1 MGATSKNVDR
11 DLTARRILLGAILG
25 LVAILTLSIGFLT
38 PNYFARIGDKFAGL
52 LSDDSRDLPPIRV
65 AIAGDF
71 NGPEREI
78 RLPTLRGAQ
87 MLVDELNASGG
98 VAGHPIELVVFDD
111 KGDPKSAERI
121 AEQIGNDPDIVAV
134 IGHANSET
142 SRPAAHLYRLYK
154 VPALTSTATNPNVT
168 LLNDWYFR
176 LIYNDSLQAKVL
188 AHYLRSVMEHESVA
202 IVMEQS
208 AYAQTLSRTFANTA
222 ADIALNVGAEFSFS
236 PESPDSVIQEIG
248 RRISLMNELDA
259 VLLVMTMS
267 QAERFLP
274 ILRRYG
280 TQADLIGTDSLS
292 HIQFSSEHRA
302 EPVSAPEY
310 LEELLLPVP
319 FIPDTA
325 SRGAR
330 DFMAEY
336 EAKYGDSPT
345 WAALFGYDTVL
356 VLAAALERISP
367 LLESGDTASIRGA
380 IRDQLANMGTPDT
393 GVSGLTG
400 PTYFNTDGDV
410 IRAIYLGRVDDG
422 RLSAA
427 SQQLLIVENPDTVAV
442 LREEGENV
450 IEVDDAVL
458 QLTQV
463 VKTGVQFHEIADID
477 IEKKTF
483 RATFNIWFRYSGGFT
498 PGKVI
503 FINAAEPLILDEPV
517 VDRTLGNQRYQ
528 SYLVDGVFNYEI
540 DIEQLRRSVQDFR
553 VRYRH
558 SQRDLNRLVFIP
570 DLRAMGADSARVSWA
585 DGLRAREV
593 LDSDSGWVIQNA
605 TISQEIDNVSTMG
618 DPLMPL
624 VEIPY
629 SAFQAT
635 VNAGQAEV
643 SLKRQIEQLLPRA
656 NSWTVVALL
665 ILFLFFIG
673 HASFRRHFPILT
685 TLLRLVIVT
694 LIVFYLEDAL
704 FNTLDEYLEPFELE
718 ILLTIF
724 KIAWWVI
731 PALWVIALMPY
742 LLWSP
747 IERKT
752 GYAVSSIARLAATI
766 AVWIVTIACIVA
778 FVFHRPLSSLWAAS
792 GVLTIV
798 LGFALRSLIMDVFSG
813 LMLSIERPFK
823 IGDWIKVSG
832 RAVTTYV
839 GRVDEMNWRT
849 TRLWTDDNN
858 TVVIPNSVIAVV
870 SVENLSEP
878 TRIKRVY
885 IPIVLHSRVPVH
897 TALETLLAG
906 AMKAVGADGLLSKPL
921 PTVVV
926 ETMESLGVRYRVQG
940 FHDQARVSGDIAI
953 TALVNAVTAH
963 LAEKGLTP
971 AIQEISINNGRSEP
985 PAASPDAD
993 QDARVG
999 RPFELGVS

>member
-1 MGATSKNVDR
+1 MNPPSKNDGR
-11 DLTARRILLGAILG
+11 ARSPSKILLGAILG
-25 LVAILTLSIGFLT
+25 LVAVLTLGIGFLS
-38 PNYFARIGDKFAGL
+38 PDYFARIGDRFTGL
-52 LSDDSRDLPPIRV
+52 LSDGSQDLPPIRI
-65 AIAGDF
+65 AFAGDF

-87 MLVDELNASGG
+87 MLVDELNATGG

-111 KGDPKSAERI
+111 KGDPESAERI
-121 AEQIGNDPDIVAV
+121 AEQIGTDSDIVAV

-154 VPALTSTATNPNVT
+154 VPALTPTATNPNIS

-176 LIYNDSLQAKVL
+176 LIYNDNLQAKVL

-202 IVMEQS
+202 IVMDQS
-208 AYAQTLSRTFANTA
+208 VYAQTLSRTFANTA

-236 PESPDSVIQEIG
+236 PESPDSVMQEIG

-274 ILRRYG
+274 FLRRNG
-280 TQADLIGTDSLS
+280 AQADLIGTDSLS
-292 HIQFSSEHRA
+292 HIQFSSEHRV
-302 EPVSAPEY
+302 EPASAPAF
-310 LEELLLPVP
+310 LEGLLLPVP

-356 VLAAALERISP
+356 VLASALDRISSQ
-367 LLESGDTASIRGA
+367 LQSGDTASIREA
-380 IRDQLANMGTPDT
+380 IRDQLADMGTPDT

-400 PTYFNTDGDV
+400 PIYFNPDGDV
-410 IRAIYLGRVDDG
+410 IRPIYLGKVDDG

-427 SQQLLIVENPDTVAV
+427 SQQLLIVENPDMVAV
-442 LREEGENV
+442 LQEEGENV

-463 VKTGVQFHEIADID
+463 VKTGIQLHKIANID
-477 IEKKTF
+477 TEKKTF
-483 RATFNIWFRYSGGFT
+483 RAIFNIWFRYSGGFA
-498 PGKVI
+498 PENII
-503 FINAAEPLILDEPV
+503 FTNAAEPLILDDSV
-517 VDRTLGNQRYQ
+517 VNRTLGNQRYQ
-528 SYLVDGVFNYEI
+528 SFLVDGILNYEI
-540 DIEQLRRSVQDFR
+540 DIANMRRSAQDFM
-553 VRYRH
+553 VHYRH

-585 DGLRAREV
+585 DGMRAREV
-593 LDSDSGWVIQNA
+593 LDSDSGWVIRDA

-643 SLKRQIEQLLPRA
+643 SLKRQIERLLPRT
-656 NSWTVVALL
+656 NSWPVVAALV
-665 ILFLFFIG
+665 LFLVFIG
-673 HASFRRHFPILT
+673 HASFHRQFPVLT
-685 TLLRLVIVT
+685 TVLRLVIVT
-694 LIVFYLEDAL
+694 LVVFYLEDAL
-704 FNTLDEYLEPFELE
+704 FNTLNEHLEPFELE

-731 PALWVIALMPY
+731 PALWAVSLMPF
-742 LLWSP
+742 LLWRP
-747 IERKT
+747 IERRT
-752 GYAVSSIARLAATI
+752 GYAVSSIARLAANN
-766 AVWIVTIACIVA
+766 AVWIVAMACIAA
-778 FVFHRPLSSLWAAS
+778 FVFHRPLTSLWAAS

-813 LMLSIERPFK
+813 LMLSVERPFK

-858 TVVIPNSVIAVV
+858 TVVIPNSIIAVV
-870 SVENLSEP
+870 SVENLSAP
-878 TRIKRVY
+878 TRTKRVY
-885 IPIVLHSRVPVH
+885 IPVVLHSRVPVH

-906 AMKAVGADGLLSKPL
+906 AMRAVGANGLLSNPP

-926 ETMESLGVRYRVQG
+926 ETMEALGVRYRVQG
-940 FHDQARVSGDIAI
+940 FHDQDRVSGDIAI
-953 TALVNAVTAH
+953 TALVDAVTTH

-971 AIQEISINNGRSEP
+971 AIQEISISSGGAELPVATPGANL
-985 PAASPDAD
+985 AAN
-993 QDARVG
+993 AR
-999 RPFELGVS
+999 RPLELGVS